1 MALNRTRTDP
11 NGPKIYP
18 PKSHPEFLSLK
29 NFQYRTEDK
38 DITSKKQKKW
48 KLNVSG
54 LK

>member
-1 MALNRTRTDP
+1 MALNRTQTNP

-29 NFQYRTEDK
+29 NFQYGIKNK
-38 DITSKKQKKW
+38 DITSKKRKW
-48 KLNVSG
+48 KLSVSG